1 METLEV
7 SSFLYGFFCA
17 LFVIDASKS
26 YLATFSFREKE
37 KGKLMN
43 LKVRN
48 EAKYQVIELDEIN
61 KNKTANCLGVSQ
73 FETETDQ
80 HFNHRIQVEFN
91 NQFNKP
97 EYNIFHRETR
107 HVVQFS
113 DLTGGNL
120 SATNIDEMLYST
132 VADKEA
138 FGLSAKATYQEK
150 YDAACKRINS
160 LLKPDAAK
168 MIIAIILDG
177 VSVEDYARSIDD
189 KPNNVSKRF
198 CRAKQKLKKLGKN
211 VLFGAC

>member
-1 METLEV
+1 MQYDNARQGIEVDVEDAGKCVNISIEENETQE
-7 SSFLYGFFCA
+7 
-17 LFVIDASKS
+17 
-26 YLATFSFREKE
+26 
-37 KGKLMN
+37 
-43 LKVRN
+43 
-48 EAKYQVIELDEIN
+48 
-61 KNKTANCLGVSQ
+61 Q
-73 FETETDQ
+73 FKK
-80 HFNHRIQVEFN
+80 RIQVEFN

-211 VLFGAC
+211 VLFGTC